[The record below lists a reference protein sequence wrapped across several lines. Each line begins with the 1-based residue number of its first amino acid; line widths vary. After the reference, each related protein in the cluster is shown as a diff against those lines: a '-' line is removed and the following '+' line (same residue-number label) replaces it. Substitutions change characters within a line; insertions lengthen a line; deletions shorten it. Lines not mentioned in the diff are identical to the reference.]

1 MSSSRTSASHPGS
14 THRARLLE
22 LLATLPDPRDPRGIR
37 HPAGMLLA
45 VGIAAVLA
53 GSRSYAAIGEW
64 VIDQPPGVTY
74 DEDRSQIRTG
84 NAPQLMATLRNT
96 AISLLRLMGWTNIS
110 AGLRHHARD
119 PTRVITCLL
128 TC

>member
-22 LLATLPDPRDPRGIR
+22 LLATVPDPRDPRGIR

-64 VIDQPPGVTY
+64 VIDQPPGALEDLGVS
-74 DEDRSQIRTG
+74 DESRPEKSCLRRLFAGSTQTPWTG
-84 NAPQLMATLRNT
+84 SSGRGCSPVPPYGT
-96 AISLLRLMGWTNIS
+96 G
-110 AGLRHHARD
+110 GG
-119 PTRVITCLL
+119 
-128 TC
+128 